1 MSDIRAKSIPT
12 SLEGKDMLVGASRT
26 GGGKTLAILASVLDI
41 LSTFDDGA
49 PLMGW
54 VHRY

>member
-1 MSDIRAKSIPT
+1 
-12 SLEGKDMLVGASRT
+12 MLVGASRT

-41 LSTFDDGA
+41 LSTVDDGA

-54 VHRY
+54 VHRH